1 MDSSKIE
8 LEQVFEGLAASG
20 IRTILWDVN
29 DLLVYAD
36 PGMHALYKSKEFRK
50 SFGKVDLSP
59 GMSWMDWTRQEIQLG
74 IIELP
79 NETTETKY
87 LKKLQ
92 DEREAIQEK
101 RVREL
106 TFANGVTILST
117 DVRLSTGGLFSNFF
131 DITEQKKQRKEK
143 EQLSNALD
151 STKTSIVIFNKNDE
165 YTYANEQFLRLQSSR
180 GLPME
185 KGMTF
190 SQWFKRLIDNNV
202 FAVPPEMSADEY
214 LAYRESLRTNIK
226 DKFVVETGRTDGTWV
241 LDTTT
246 RLADGSLISI
256 ISDQTEIKQ
265 QREEV
270 ERFSKALDNT
280 GTIIFIFDKNLKFK
294 YGNSNFHKLQNARG
308 LPVKEGMTYK
318 DWLSRLIYN
327 DIFTVPEGST
337 AEGYIEKRE
346 KMRAEINHQFVTETG
361 RTDGTWVLDT
371 TTKLEDGSLISI
383 VSDLTDFKQQ
393 EKALLES
400 NKKAAI
406 LSSAMDKSSN
416 GVWIFDK
423 NEKLV
428 FANQNVR
435 ENGLEAG
442 FDTRIGTDY
451 KDYYGQLIDS
461 DFIGKP
467 EGISKAAI
475 VKNRIEQRK
484 NIKDVEVTER
494 ETATGTRR
502 LTTTRMDD
510 GGLVTISTDITD
522 LTISNKRSAILENA
536 MDKTPNGIFVTD
548 ENDRLIFANNFV
560 RENSKKSGIQLHDG
574 MDYIDYVDQLAKA
587 GTLQI
592 SDELTVE
599 EFIKKRA
606 KERIELKGEETREL
620 ETKMGTRLLTTARLE
635 NGGAV
640 TISTDITELKRNNE
654 ALRESNE
661 KISVLSNAMDKSS
674 AGMWVFDSD
683 DKFLFGNAKFLE
695 NMKIHGVE
703 MYEGMDWAD
712 YIAKLINVGVIVPPE
727 GTSKEDFIQKRIKVR
742 SEIMNEEV
750 LEQEAPTATYLLS
763 TNRLDD
769 GGLVTISNDITEL
782 KKNNKALERLNAA
795 TDFSPVA
802 TLIWDEEERL
812 IYVSRSAQEYM
823 RRSFRYTPEL
833 GISYADMVRAQI
845 KNKVLE
851 IPIGLT
857 GTEYIKQQQNLRA
870 DVLYKTEF
878 SLESFSF
885 ERVVGSDTYLMSL
898 TRLQD
903 GSLYQA
909 FTDISDLKK
918 RELELQRLSDGINS
932 ISNGLVFW
940 DENQELVFCNQVAA
954 DFSKSQGF
962 EMKPGVQMKDMRNQ
976 LIANGMQPGAK
987 GNEGLTEDKIQQQLE
1002 ASGATEREQVYSD
1015 GTVLLFSDK
1024 TFPDGSVISVYT
1036 DITERKK
1043 REETNSRLT
1052 EALEQIPH
1060 GMSFWDKD
1068 DELIQANKKARNLWK
1083 SYNIDFGVGQTRSQM
1098 RELMLNNDAIKLGQ
1112 GKTKDDRLKERDKF
1126 WKELK
1131 TDEVRETEFADGRTV
1146 SFTTTRL
1153 NDGSTLVFGSDITE
1167 RKKREAIN
1175 SRLNEAIELIQNGVM
1190 FWDRDNRLI
1199 LANQIARDFQSRH
1212 GFDLAPGVHRSE
1224 MRTAMISAGL
1234 LPKPDI
1240 SAEADVEG
1248 QRKRLSKQGKE
1259 IREVTFNNGI
1269 VFLFANTMLSD
1280 GSVINFFTDITER
1293 KNREE
1298 ANRRLSEAIDNVPNP
1313 MSFWDKD
1320 DNLIEANQKIIEFW
1334 SRYGVKLE
1342 KGESRSKMR
1351 EQFLNNKA
1359 VIFDGNLSAKER
1371 MQEREA
1377 SWQSLK
1383 GGEVR
1388 ESEFSDGTTIL
1399 FANTRLQDGSTLVFG
1414 SDITELK
1421 KREKDLELAKVEAD
1435 EANEAKSQFLA
1446 NMSHELRTPL
1456 NAVIGLTEM
1465 LKEDATDDGYD
1476 DYVEPLDRIHGAS
1489 RHLLTLINDVLD
1501 LSKIEAGKI
1510 ELFFETFLISDI
1522 MRDIISTSQP
1532 LANKNNNELI
1542 LKNNLDFDPVYTDQT
1557 RVRQIVLNL
1566 VSNACKFTE
1575 DGQVI
1580 IALTSKDIGEKQVLE
1595 IAVSDTGI
1603 GMSEEQVGR
1612 LFQAFTQADSSTTRK
1627 YGGTGLGL
1635 IITKHLS
1642 RIMGGDVNVSS
1653 VEGEG
1658 TTFTASFIVNSK
1670 GPQNTEVEAIRHD
1683 TSSTV
1688 PSVDTLTLNSEHSI
1702 LIIDDDPTVRDLM
1715 KRQLERDGFGVI
1727 IAEDGV
1733 TGIETAIKVKPDAI
1747 VLDILM
1753 PGMDGWSVLR
1763 SLKANDETS
1772 NIPVIMAS
1780 ILDEKNRGYSL
1791 GAADYL
1797 SKPVE
1802 RDRLISSIEKLIG
1815 GGEGKTIFVVED
1827 DSELRFL
1834 LKEALSKESY
1844 NVLEAEN
1851 GKVALAKLGDIE
1863 EPPSLILLD
1872 LNMPV
1877 MNGFEFLEEY
1887 RSNFSQEVPVVVITG
1902 ADLTEEDKKFLSG
1915 EVTRIL
1921 AKTPETEGTIAGD
1934 VAKILRNVRMD
1945 KK

>member
-1 MDSSKIE
+1 
-8 LEQVFEGLAASG
+8 
-20 IRTILWDVN
+20 
-29 DLLVYAD
+29 
-36 PGMHALYKSKEFRK
+36 
-50 SFGKVDLSP
+50 
-59 GMSWMDWTRQEIQLG
+59 
-74 IIELP
+74 
-79 NETTETKY
+79 
-87 LKKLQ
+87 
-92 DEREAIQEK
+92 
-101 RVREL
+101 
-106 TFANGVTILST
+106 
-117 DVRLSTGGLFSNFF
+117 
-131 DITEQKKQRKEK
+131 
-143 EQLSNALD
+143 
-151 STKTSIVIFNKNDE
+151 
-165 YTYANEQFLRLQSSR
+165 
-180 GLPME
+180 ME
-185 KGMTF
+185 KGMTV
-190 SQWFKRLIDNNV
+190 SQWFKRLIDNGI
-202 FAVPPEMSADEY
+202 FAVPPEMSAEEY
-214 LAYRESLRTNIK
+214 LAYRVSLRENIK
-226 DKFVVETGRTDGTWV
+226 DKFVAETGRTDGTWV

-256 ISDQTEIKQ
+256 ISDQTEIKR
-265 QREEV
+265 QREDV

-280 GTIIFIFDKNLKFK
+280 GTVIFIFDKDGKFT
-294 YGNSNFHKLQNARG
+294 YGNESFHKLQNSRG
-308 LPVKEGMTYK
+308 LPVKSGMTHRE
-318 DWLSRLIYN
+318 WLGRLIEKG
-327 DIFTVPEGST
+327 IFTVPEGLT
-337 AEGYIEKRE
+337 VQEHIDRREDMRETIEDQYI
-346 KMRAEINHQFVTETG
+346 TETG

-371 TTKLEDGSLISI
+371 TTKLEDGSLITI
-383 VSDLTDFKQQ
+383 VSDLTDFKDQ

-400 NKKAAI
+400 NKKAKI
-406 LSSAMDKSSN
+406 LSAAMDKSSN

-428 FANQNVR
+428 FVNQFVSINAQK
-435 ENGLEAG
+435 AG
-442 FDTRIGTDY
+442 FEAKVGLDY
-451 KDYYGQLIDS
+451 REYFEQLIDS
-461 DFIGKP
+461 GFLEKP
-467 EGISKAAI
+467 KGVSKAEFI
-475 VKNRIEQRK
+475 NHRIAQRRK
-484 NIKDVEVTER
+484 ITDVEISER
-494 ETATGTRR
+494 ETSTGTRR

-510 GGLVTISTDITD
+510 GGLVTISTDISD
-522 LTISNKRSAILENA
+522 LAASNKRAEILENA

-548 ENDRLIFANNFV
+548 ENDRLFFANNFV
-560 RENSKKSGIQLHDG
+560 KNSSREAGFELYDG
-574 MDYIDYVDQLAKA
+574 MDYIEYVERLAKA
-587 GTLQI
+587 GTFKI
-592 SDELTVE
+592 PDGMTIE
-599 EFIKKRA
+599 EFIQRRT
-606 KERIELKGEETREL
+606 KERTKLKGEETREL
-620 ETKMGTRLLTTARLE
+620 ETKKGTRMLTTARLQ

-674 AGMWVFDSD
+674 AGMWVFDSN

-695 NMKIHGVE
+695 NMRNHGVDIE
-703 MYEGMDWAD
+703 DGMNWSD
-712 YIAKLINVGVIVPPE
+712 YIAKLINVDVIIPPE
-727 GTSKEDFIQKRIKVR
+727 GISKEEFIKKRIKTR
-742 SEIMNEEV
+742 SEIKEEEI
-750 LEQEAPTATYLLS
+750 LEQQAPSATFLLS

-782 KKNNKALERLNAA
+782 RKNTQALERLDAA
-795 TDFSPVA
+795 TNLSPVA

-823 RRSFRYTPEL
+823 KRSFKYTPEL

-851 IPIGLT
+851 LPSGLS
-857 GTEYIKQQQNLRA
+857 GAEYIKQQQNVRA
-870 DVLYKTEF
+870 NVLYKDEF
-878 SLESFSF
+878 SLEAFSF

-898 TRLQD
+898 TRLKD

-909 FTDISDLKK
+909 FTDISELKK
-918 RELELQRLSDGINS
+918 REIELQRLSDGIDS

-940 DENQELVFCNQVAA
+940 DENQTLVFCNQVAA
-954 DFSKSQGF
+954 DFSKTQGF
-962 EMKPGVQMKDMRNQ
+962 EMKPGVQMKDMRDQ
-976 LIANGMQPGAK
+976 LIANGMQPGAE
-987 GNEGLTEDKIQQQLE
+987 GSEGLTEDKIQQQLE
-1002 ASGATEREQVYSD
+1002 KSGTTEREQVYSD

-1043 REETNSRLT
+1043 REEINSRLT
-1052 EALEQIPH
+1052 AGIERMQTHVMFWNPEGNLILANKRSRNFQGKYGFEMKPGVKRVDMRENLIEKGMMLEGDTAIKDADVLAEQEQIRLEAGEYNERERVFTDGTVLLFSDTMLPDGSILNFAQDITERKRREETNQRLTNALEQIPH

-1068 DELIQANKKARNLWK
+1068 DALIQANKRSRNLWK
-1083 SYNIDFGVGQTRSQM
+1083 SYNIEFGVGQTRSKM
-1098 RELMLNNDAIKLGQ
+1098 RELMLANDAIKLGE
-1112 GKTKDDRLKERDKF
+1112 GKTKEDRFKERDKF

-1131 TDEVRETEFADGRTV
+1131 TDEVRETEFSDGRTV

-1199 LANQIARDFQSRH
+1199 LANQIARDFQSQH

-1224 MRTAMISAGL
+1224 MRTAMVSAGL

-1248 QRKRLSKQGKE
+1248 QRKRLSEHGKE

-1298 ANRRLSEAIDNVPNP
+1298 ANKRLSEAIHNIPNP

-1320 DNLIEANQKIIEFW
+1320 NKLIEANKKIIEFW
-1334 SRYGVKLE
+1334 ERYGVKME
-1342 KGESRSKMR
+1342 KGENRFKMQ
-1351 EQFLNNKA
+1351 EQFIKNNLMVFKGDSS
-1359 VIFDGNLSAKER
+1359 VEER
-1371 MQEREA
+1371 IEEREKT
-1377 SWQSLK
+1377 WRSLE
-1383 GGEVR
+1383 GEQTR
-1388 ESEFSDGTTIL
+1388 EVEFTDGTAVL

-1580 IALTSKDIGEKQVLE
+1580 IALTSKDDGEKQVLD

-1642 RIMGGDVNVSS
+1642 RIMGGDVNVTS

-1658 TTFTASFIVNSK
+1658 TTFTASFIINSK
-1670 GPQNTEVEAIRHD
+1670 APQNTEVEAIRHD
-1683 TSSTV
+1683 TSSTA
-1688 PSVDTLTLNSEHSI
+1688 PSIDTSTLNSEHSI

-1727 IAEDGV
+1727 IAEDGA
-1733 TGIETAIKVKPDAI
+1733 TGIETAIKLQPDAI

-1763 SLKANDETS
+1763 SLKANEETS
-1772 NIPVIMAS
+1772 TIPVIMAS